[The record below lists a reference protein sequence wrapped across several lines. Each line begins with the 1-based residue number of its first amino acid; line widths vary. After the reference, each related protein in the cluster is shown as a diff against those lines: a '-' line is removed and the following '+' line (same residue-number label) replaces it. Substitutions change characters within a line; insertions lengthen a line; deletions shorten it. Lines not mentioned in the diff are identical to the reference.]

1 MTESTEDQTLVHMNR
16 LREHEFATARGNVHV
31 ATKERVDFNALSAAL
46 TADIPFPEESAP
58 AGTLST
64 ADAQVAGGVP
74 GGAQPPASSAHAS
87 VPASPDAAGSPVD
100 DGAAFRQTR
109 IAITAGLV
117 VLLLVVWIWQ
127 RTAASRR

>member
-16 LREHEFATARGNVHV
+16 LREHEFAKARGNVHV

-46 TADIPFPEESAP
+46 TADVPFPEESAP

-64 ADAQVAGGVP
+64 AGAQGAGAAP
-74 GGAQPPASSAHAS
+74 GGGQPPVPSAHVA
-87 VPASPDAAGSPVD
+87 VPASPDAAGRNPD
-100 DGAAFRQTR
+100 EGAAFRQTR

-127 RTAASRR
+127 RTSASRR